1 MEKWKQ
7 SIIPLF
13 INFQKAF
20 HTFISAFLNKVES
33 IGNQNYLVTPHS
45 CLSVKVR
52 QLIVIQ
58 LCLLHAIPV
67 LLPCFTYLVVQT
79 YFNLHPS
86 EIPQSGLYSGTFY
99 QKILF

>member
-20 HTFISAFLNKVES
+20 HTFISAFFNKVES

-52 QLIVIQ
+52 QLIV
-58 LCLLHAIPV
+58 HAV
-67 LLPCFTYLVVQT
+67 VFAACNPCSVAVFHVFSST
-79 YFNLHPS
+79 NIS
-86 EIPQSGLYSGTFY
+86 
-99 QKILF
+99 